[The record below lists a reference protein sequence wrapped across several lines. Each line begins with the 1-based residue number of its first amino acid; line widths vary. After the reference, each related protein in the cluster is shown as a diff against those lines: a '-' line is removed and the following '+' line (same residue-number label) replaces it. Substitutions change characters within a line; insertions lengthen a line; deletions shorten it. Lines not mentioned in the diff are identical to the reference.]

1 MQSHWDKLLT
11 IRVVDAGYLLAG
23 MEPVGKWQFA
33 PPLVKNLFNL
43 IREKTG
49 AVTMNT
55 LPEGRS
61 EITQAEFQALKAEYG
76 VTPATELTFAPKNAN
91 LEQPEYQKT
100 PEYQAAYGKA
110 WEDLEAAEKLETE
123 LKKWQAIPAETV
135 SELERKEQK
144 IAALKVE
151 RAALLASV
159 FPGDSQQ
166 QATEPPAPPVVAA
179 GASDGV
185 EQTPDAERRL
195 ARLRA
200 LGGTAK
206 YVRHEW
212 KFTGMADLLES
223 EKADDRKRRSEKT
236 IRADLI
242 QAAKAERDEK
252 SAGFGAGLGQR

>member
-23 MEPVGKWQFA
+23 LEPKGKWQFA

-43 IREKTG
+43 IHEKTG
-49 AVTMNT
+49 AVTVKTM
-55 LPEGRS
+55 PEGRS
-61 EITQAEFQALKAEYG
+61 EITRAEFQELKAKYG
-76 VTPATELTFAPKNAN
+76 VTPATEPKAAPEAAN
-91 LEQPEYQKT
+91 FEQPDYQT
-100 PEYQAAYGKA
+100 LEYQAAYAKA
-110 WEDLEAAEKLETE
+110 GEDLDAVEKLEIE
-123 LKKWQAIPAETV
+123 IKNWQAIPASTV

-166 QATEPPAPPVVAA
+166 QAIEPQAAPAVTV
-179 GASDGV
+179 GASGDV

-212 KFTGMADLLES
+212 KFTGMADLVES
-223 EKADDRKRRSEKT
+223 EKAGDHKRRSEKT

-242 QAAKAERDEK
+242 QAAQAERDEK